1 MEFTQE
7 KTNVAKGV
15 SICLMFSTHLY
26 SFPDRILSGN
36 YYIPLIPFFDIEF
49 YAGSFGNICVSMFL
63 FISGYGMFLGHA
75 RSNKTPLQYSLEKLK
90 SFYLTYWTYFLFFVP
105 IGLIFFT
112 NETLWNSNEVR
123 YSADLVTF
131 LEGFSGW
138 SARYN
143 SEWWFVRMFILLIL
157 FLSPIYIR
165 LGKQNP
171 PLLCL
176 FSISLFLFSWTSKI
190 EYTDTFSFIFWQIS
204 FAVGIMCARSKF
216 FSSTSIEYLENAKV
230 IWLFLGILFFGIIRY
245 RFGAKI
251 DFLFVPFFVYLVVR
265 GIEAIRLSQL
275 LAYIG
280 KYSFPMW
287 LLHSFFCYYYFQDF
301 IYFPRWSPL
310 IFILLMGTSMLS
322 VITIE
327 NFRLQIKG
335 KAIKWWLRWQQQ

>member
-15 SICLMFSTHLY
+15 AICLMFSTHLY

-36 YYIPLIPFFDIEF
+36 YYIPLIPFCDIEF

-75 RSNKTPLQYSLEKLK
+75 RSGKTPLQYSLEKLK
-90 SFYLTYWTYFLFFVP
+90 DFYITYWTYFLLFVP
-105 IGLIFFT
+105 IGLIFFG
-112 NETLWNSNEVR
+112 NETLWNSNKVR
-123 YSADLVTF
+123 YSADLHTF
-131 LEGFSGW
+131 LEGFLGW

-143 SEWWFVRMFILLIL
+143 SEWWFVRMFVLLLL
-157 FLSPIYIR
+157 FLSPIYIG
-165 LGKQNP
+165 LGKKNP

-176 FSISLFLFSWTSKI
+176 FSISLFLFSWILKI

-204 FAVGIMCARSKF
+204 FAVGIICARSKF
-216 FSSTSIEYLENAKV
+216 FSSASIECLENTKI
-230 IWLFLGILFFGIIRY
+230 IWLFFGMLVFGIVRH

-265 GIEAIRLSQL
+265 IIEEIRASQL

-287 LLHSFFCYYYFQDF
+287 LVHSFFCYYYFQDF

-310 IFILLMGTSMLS
+310 IFILLMGTSTLS
-322 VITIE
+322 VIIIE
-327 NFRLQIKG
+327 NFRLQLKG
-335 KAIKWWLRWQQQ
+335 KAIKWWLRWQP